1 MNKRQMVTSIWQ
13 NGYIFDC
20 TLTQMTLCGID
31 KLVTLSNRMLSVI
44 SAHPTLKNGFLFV
57 QNKIKTCVPGLLQLQ
72 SSRNPKHN

>member
-1 MNKRQMVTSIWQ
+1 MKDVI
-13 NGYIFDC
+13 
-20 TLTQMTLCGID
+20 LP
-31 KLVTLSNRMLSVI
+31 VI